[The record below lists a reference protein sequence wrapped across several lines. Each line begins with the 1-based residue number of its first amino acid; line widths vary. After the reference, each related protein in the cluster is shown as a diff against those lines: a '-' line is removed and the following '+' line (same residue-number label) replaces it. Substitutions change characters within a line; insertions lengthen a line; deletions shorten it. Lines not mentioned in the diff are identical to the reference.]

1 MVLVSKFE
9 MHVIKA
15 LALIVTILK
24 PLIEKFNKMNL
35 TRFKKFM
42 PYLKTAGMLAFAAG
56 LFLIVPDIS
65 FAADSTSQVST
76 RLNKGVKAIQ
86 TVLTGIVVVVGIV
99 AALKIIIKHLPGIDD
114 PHVKNEMWKSLGGV
128 LLAVGAAAAVIWLLP
143 WIYSLFK

>member
-1 MVLVSKFE
+1 MLLVNKFE
-9 MHVIKA
+9 MQVIKA
-15 LALIVTILK
+15 FALIVAMLN

-42 PYLKTAGMLAFAAG
+42 PYLKTAGMLAFTAG

-65 FAADSTSQVST
+65 FAESDANITKRINT
-76 RLNKGVKAIQ
+76 GVKSIQ

-143 WIYSLFK
+143 WIYGLFK